1 MSQHRVQELSAR
13 IEALHARAAG
23 LHKESRENADRLSDV
38 AQGLIARLPR
48 AEAAADAALQKLD
61 PKTHAELLRGALQ
74 AEMDKFKEDFKRVS
88 DKALALPA
96 RIQHLASGATLE
108 TVETSL
114 TDLQEDVTEAFDGVS
129 DLIEGRL
136 STEAFSARAEQALDT
151 FEDLAETLETAA
163 EQTRDRL
170 EHIAQRMEVMAG
182 SVGDTTKNATDV
194 ISDTWDGRA
203 DLLDDVFEN
212 HVINFGVRVERVE
225 AKFGSVEARVVAGFD
240 TLSELRVNLT
250 ELTEENAGPGEN
262 LADALGVISETLS
275 SVSG

>member
-13 IEALHARAAG
+13 IEELHARAAG
-23 LHKESRENADRLSDV
+23 LHKESRKNADRLSDV

-61 PKTHAELLRGALQ
+61 PETHAGLLRDALQ
-74 AEMDKFKEDFKRVS
+74 TEMDRFKEDFKRVS

-96 RIQHLASGATLE
+96 RIQQLASGATLA

-114 TDLQEDVTEAFDGVS
+114 TDLKDNVTESFDGVS

-151 FEDLAETLETAA
+151 FETLAETLEAAA
-163 EQTRDRL
+163 ERTRDRL
-170 EHIAQRMEVMAG
+170 EGIAKQMDAMAG
-182 SVGDTTKNATDV
+182 SVGDIVENATDV

-203 DLLDDVFEN
+203 DLLEDVFEK
-212 HVINFGVRVERVE
+212 HVINFGVRVERMEV
-225 AKFGSVEARVVAGFD
+225 KFDAVEARIVAVFG
-240 TLSELRVNLT
+240 TLSELRCNLT
-250 ELTEENAGPGEN
+250 ELTEDNAGPGEN
-262 LADALGVISETLS
+262 LVDALGVISETLT